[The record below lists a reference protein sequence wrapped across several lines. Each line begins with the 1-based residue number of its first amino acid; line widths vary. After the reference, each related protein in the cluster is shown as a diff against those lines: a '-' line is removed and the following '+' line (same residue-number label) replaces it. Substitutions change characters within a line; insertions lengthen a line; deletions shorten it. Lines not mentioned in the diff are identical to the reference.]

1 MLSMSGFGSGSA
13 SGKGR
18 RYHIECASI
27 NRKGLEI
34 VVTLPRGLTP
44 LEPQIRE
51 EIQKKIARGRLHIS
65 LTDEL
70 LQPISNSTALINTP
84 AAQHTLKE
92 LQKLQ
97 KNLKLTSAITL
108 EMILRVPGVLCD
120 ASVEPVN
127 LSAAWKPISI
137 ALQKALQSLLSMK
150 MKEGKN
156 LVRDLK
162 KHFSFLEQS
171 TKKIK
176 ARVPNVLNYR
186 RDQIQAR
193 LAALNIPLSNSDPSL
208 LRELALFAEKS
219 DISEEIIRLES
230 HLSQSQELLIDT
242 TTGARTLDYLA
253 QEMFR
258 EFNTLSNKAN
268 DAEISHHVVH
278 SKSALDKIR
287 EQLAN
292 LE

>member
-1 MLSMSGFGSGSA
+1 MSGFGSGSA
-13 SGKGR
+13 SDKKR

-27 NRKGLEI
+27 NRKGLE
-34 VVTLPRGLTP
+34 VLVTLPRGLAP

-51 EIQKKIARGRLHIS
+51 EVQKKIARGRLHIS

-70 LQPISNSTALINTP
+70 LQPNQSLSSVINTP
-84 AAQHTLKE
+84 AAQHAFEE

-97 KNLKLTSAITL
+97 KTLKLTNAITL
-108 EMILRVPGVLCD
+108 EMILRVPGVICD
-120 ASVEPVN
+120 ASEEPVN
-127 LSAAWKPISI
+127 LPAAWKVISV
-137 ALQKALQSLLSMK
+137 ALQKTLQSLLLMK
-150 MKEGKN
+150 IKEGKN

-162 KHFSFLEQS
+162 KHFSLLEQT

-176 ARVPNVLNYR
+176 TRVPKVLNYR

-193 LAALNIPLSNSDPSL
+193 LAALNIPLSQSDPSL

-268 DAEISHHVVH
+268 DAEISHHVVQ